1 MKKSIILSLFILMAL
16 LNIQNGFSD
25 LAGDIER
32 AAKIIEDFSQIPE
45 EAIPVEILKNC
56 KGLAILTV
64 GKAGFILSGRGGT
77 GLVIAKTAQGWSAPS
92 AIGTGGGG
100 IGFQIG
106 AQITDFVIVL
116 NTDDAVDAFSR
127 GGNVS
132 LGGALS
138 VAAGPVGRTAE
149 GGVTPLAAVYTYSR
163 SKGAFAG
170 ISLEGTVVVERK
182 EANQKFYGRP
192 LRSYEILSGQELV
205 PDVAQTLV
213 MALEKYS
220 QG

>member
-1 MKKSIILSLFILMAL
+1 MKKLFLLSFFLMVVMGGVSGVSA
-16 LNIQNGFSD
+16 D
-25 LAGDIER
+25 LAKDIDR
-32 AAKIIEDFSQIPE
+32 AAKIIDEFNEIPE
-45 EAIPVEILKNC
+45 QSIPADVLKNC

-77 GLVIAKTAQGWSAPS
+77 GVVVAKTEQGWSAPS

-106 AQITDFVIVL
+106 AQITDFVVVL
-116 NTDDAVDAFSR
+116 NTADAVDAFSR
-127 GGNVS
+127 GGNVT

-149 GGVTPLAAVYTYSR
+149 GAVTPLAAVYTYSR

-170 ISLEGTVVVERK
+170 ISLEGTVVAERK
-182 EANQKFYGRP
+182 KANEAYYGQAV
-192 LRSYEILSGQELV
+192 RSYEILTGKVNTPNSANVLI
-205 PDVAQTLV
+205 QT
-213 MALEKYS
+213 LEKY
-220 QG
+220 QK